1 MIILLIHIDKLLLFK
16 LWLDFERL
24 KICLDQ
30 PKFNPQK
37 PTAFNHKPT
46 MFKRVKTYYV

>member
-1 MIILLIHIDKLLLFK
+1 MHIYKILLFK
-16 LWLDFERL
+16 LWLHFERQEM
-24 KICLDQ
+24 CFDQ

-37 PTAFNHKPT
+37 PTMFNYKPT